1 MLDEVMETALNLPAY
16 FASHSEDNLEDGS
29 EAAGGP
35 SERRRKKK
43 KRRSGSLSRY
53 RWIPAK
59 HFY

>member
-1 MLDEVMETALNLPAY
+1 MIDEVIETALNLPAY
-16 FASHSEDNLEDGS
+16 FASQSEDNLEDGC

-53 RWIPAK
+53 RWI
-59 HFY
+59 